1 MATRCGLILL
11 LLSIG
16 ALADTAEERALEL
29 NQEMEFLMSV
39 AAKPRVWGKGS
50 LPARDKRSGPAP
62 TQMKG
67 IENLEERYFSDEV
80 SLQAAQAQRDATLEG
95 EEIIDVPDSERVDG
109 TPPKTLRR
117 KR

>member
-11 LLSIG
+11 LLSFG
-16 ALADTAEERALEL
+16 ALADTAEERALML
-29 NQEMEFLMSV
+29 NQEMDFLMSV

-50 LPARDKRSGPAP
+50 LPAQDKRSGPAP

-80 SLQAAQAQRDATLEG
+80 SLQAAQAQRDASP
-95 EEIIDVPDSERVDG
+95 EEDETQDVIDTERVDG